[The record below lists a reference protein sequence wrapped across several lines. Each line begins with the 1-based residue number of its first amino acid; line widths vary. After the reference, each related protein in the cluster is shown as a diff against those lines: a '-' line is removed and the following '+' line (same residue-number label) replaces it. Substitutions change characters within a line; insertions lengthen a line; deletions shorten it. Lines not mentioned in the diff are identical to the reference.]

1 MFSTFLEPTV
11 VGYKSEVVGD
21 KWELT
26 QEFETLDKK
35 VEEEDVLEIAS
46 EDESWSGLDLLR
58 SSVLQSSYDI
68 VNLNNDRSDQFPS

>member
-1 MFSTFLEPTV
+1 M
-11 VGYKSEVVGD
+11 GD

-68 VNLNNDRSDQFPS
+68 VNLNNDRSVQFLS

>member
-26 QEFETLDKK
+26 QEFEAVD
-35 VEEEDVLEIAS
+35 EDVLEIAS
-46 EDESWSGLDLLR
+46 EDESVSGLDLLR
-58 SSVLQSSYDI
+58 ASVLQSSYDI
-68 VNLNNDRSDQFPS
+68 VNLNNDRSV

>member
-1 MFSTFLEPTV
+1 M
-11 VGYKSEVVGD
+11 GD

-26 QEFETLDKK
+26 QEFEAVDKK
-35 VEEEDVLEIAS
+35 VDEDVLEIAS

-68 VNLNNDRSDQFPS
+68 VNLNNDRSVQFPS